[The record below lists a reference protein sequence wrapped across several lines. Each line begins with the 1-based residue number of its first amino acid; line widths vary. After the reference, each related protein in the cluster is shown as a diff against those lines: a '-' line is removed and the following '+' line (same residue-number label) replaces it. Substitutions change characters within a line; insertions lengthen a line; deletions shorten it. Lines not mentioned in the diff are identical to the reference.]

1 MYFLCILFLLY
12 FLHLLVF
19 RANFSPFFLH
29 STSRPFSR
37 LLNYF
42 LCLFTLPTMTKSYS
56 YRSTDNRR
64 SSSSSCKCQY
74 QPHFL
79 VLHSLDVLLSFFLVL
94 YLAIFLLLLPLSGN
108 GTHSFSDIPHDCPS
122 NLNATISFLTN
133 SDSTGSLFFYTANGK
148 YLSGCLNL
156 TLFHL
161 VTIIIP
167 YHCNSLSYSLRSLVS
182 CTSCT
187 SSILSHRVS
196 IITIVPYLFSDL
208 SILPITFHCCTN
220 PTVSHHHLHKYRNL
234 FLFLLLILH
243 NTFHIYIYF

>member
-1 MYFLCILFLLY
+1 MCITVFCVCIAVFKSISYVFYFYCIFYIYLFLERI
-12 FLHLLVF
+12 FLH
-19 RANFSPFFLH
+19 FFLH

-56 YRSTDNRR
+56 YRSTDDKR
-64 SSSSSCKCQY
+64 SSSSSYKCQR
-74 QPHFL
+74 QPHFA

-108 GTHSFSDIPHDCPS
+108 GTHSFFDIPHDSPS
-122 NLNATISFLTN
+122 NLNATISFLTE

-148 YLSGCLNL
+148 YLSACLNL

-167 YHCNSLSYSLRSLVS
+167 YHCNSLSYSLLSLVS

-187 SSILSHRVS
+187 PSILSHRVS
-196 IITIVPYLFSDL
+196 IITT
-208 SILPITFHCCTN
+208 ILPITFHCCT
-220 PTVSHHHLHKYRNL
+220 
-234 FLFLLLILH
+234 
-243 NTFHIYIYF
+243 